1 MQTHWILVCLALVF
15 FNIELSVGEP
25 KRSFGFG
32 RSRPKSNSNLSVRR
46 RGHSDPP
53 KSPQP
58 TSQKQHTAHTAQ
70 AAPAPA
76 SAPAPSAPKING
88 PPPAYSVGP
97 SAGKTPLNAA
107 PPAYS
112 GVNANYPRQ
121 SYSGVNSGTNMHQ
134 PNQGYGWNTQN
145 SYGGSHYGGHP
156 QPPPSYGNSMGGY
169 GGMQGGYGGM
179 PSHGGY
185 GGGMMSGGM
194 MGGGMMGGGMMGGGM
209 GGGMMGGVQPI
220 YVQQRS
226 SSMLPS
232 IAGGAITGLAA
243 YQLARAFGGGSN
255 HHHSE
260 QHIYHHHENP
270 PQSGPAPVSV
280 PNQDVPQAPQ
290 APQAPQSPQSP
301 QSPDAPQGSHHT
313 LQTSHQMMDT
323 GHQTSQTS
331 YGVPVAQVPLA
342 PFPSETNCTENCS
355 TETSI
360 AASSVPE
367 IEPEFPFPEIHPS
380 LFRYAVPP
388 QNKELEYWAK
398 SVNRKLNL
406 TAPDT
411 DNSTTASP

>member
-1 MQTHWILVCLALVF
+1 MQTNWILVCLALVF
-15 FNIELSVGEP
+15 FNIELSVSEP

-58 TSQKQHTAHTAQ
+58 TANKQHTAHTSH

-76 SAPAPSAPKING
+76 SAPVPSAPKING
-88 PPPAYSVGP
+88 PPPAYSAGP
-97 SAGKTPLNAA
+97 SAGKTPLYAA

-134 PNQGYGWNTQN
+134 PNQGYGWNTHN
-145 SYGGSHYGGHP
+145 SYGGHYGGHP
-156 QPPPSYGNSMGGY
+156 QPPPSYGSMGGY
-169 GGMQGGYGGM
+169 GGMQSGYG
-179 PSHGGY
+179 SHGGY
-185 GGGMMSGGM
+185 GGGGMMNSGMMGTGM

-209 GGGMMGGVQPI
+209 MGGGVQPI

-255 HHHSE
+255 HHQSE
-260 QHIYHHHENP
+260 QHIYHHYDD
-270 PQSGPAPVSV
+270 PQHSGAAPVSV
-280 PNQDVPQAPQ
+280 SNQNIPQAPQ
-290 APQAPQSPQSP
+290 APQAPPVPQSP
-301 QSPDAPQGSHHT
+301 EAAQGAQHT
-313 LQTSHQMMDT
+313 LQTSHQILQSP
-323 GHQTSQTS
+323 HETSQTS

-355 TETSI
+355 TETNI

-367 IEPEFPFPEIHPS
+367 VEHEFPFPEIHPS